1 MPKSSYDLLREA
13 VLQRKAV
20 ACTYK
25 GLVRHLCP
33 HVIGKGK
40 DGAAKALSLQF
51 AGETSSG
58 SLPEGGEWRC
68 MAVDEMLNVEVIAD
82 DWHTLANHSRP
93 QSCVKQVDVE
103 VNY

>member
-1 MPKSSYDLLREA
+1 MTSFARRFSSGRRLPALIRVWCA
-13 VLQRKAV
+13 
-20 ACTYK
+20 T
-25 GLVRHLCP
+25 LCP

-58 SLPEGGEWRC
+58 SLPKGGEWRC
-68 MAVDEMLNVEVIAD
+68 MAVDEMLNVEVIAG